1 VWFWDGREVG
11 ERAWVFLADAA
22 DNPRLSRGQ
31 CPELV
36 EADGQRFKTFWRPID
51 GKSVVLPALRPSAI
65 AEMLCASLVD

>member
-1 VWFWDGREVG
+1 MWFWDGREVG

-51 GKSVVLPALRPSAI
+51 GKSVVLPALCPSAI